1 MAECNHNWAYTNYLH
16 KRKCALCGKEEIL
29 VYEPTD
35 ETCQQYIPQ
44 WIEKP
49 KPQIDLKQ
57 MKIYIDGKRVR

>member
-1 MAECNHNWAYTNYLH
+1 MTDCNHNWVYTNYLH
-16 KRKCALCGKEEIL
+16 NRKCALCGKEEIL

-35 ETCQQYIPQ
+35 ETYQQYIPQ

-49 KPQIDLKQ
+49 KPQIELKQ